1 MADEIEL
8 TSDRETVVGTVPY
21 QPRLTMRLNHKTRVR
36 VGYFMLRPRTVVLA
50 LAAALAAA
58 WWALRLLGRAR

>member
-21 QPRLTMRLNHKTRVR
+21 QPRLTMRLNRKTRVR
-36 VGYFMLRPRTVVLA
+36 VGYFLLRPRTVVLA
-50 LAAALAAA
+50 LGAMAVGV